1 MIYEKKNLNSVEG
14 KFLNIIKAVYNKPA
28 ASIVLSGEKLKAVL
42 QQGTRRQYPLSPL
55 LLNRILEALA
65 RTVRK
70 KNQ

>member
-1 MIYEKKNLNSVEG
+1 MKKKISI
-14 KFLNIIKAVYNKPA
+14 KCRRNIPQPA